1 MNLKKLLSVPAVIIF
16 IAAGSISINAQTA
29 GKAYED
35 MSRAERKVFVAEQ
48 ARRIAREISA
58 NEYQFTDA
66 FELDIL
72 RAVSR
77 YALRDDNEVNAATA
91 RRKLRSTAE
100 RGQAHAPKLM
110 GAFKARN
117 VSPLIGLY
125 LPWVES
131 AYVNISS
138 PNTAGAVGM
147 FQFLPKT
154 GARYGLSEADLLDV
168 DKSADAAARYI
179 LDSLES
185 FKDDPMKEA
194 LALLSYNRGVQKTA
208 RDLTILL
215 NDQNKQCSICA
226 LTADRSKLDKTFQNE
241 NVYYVPLFFAAAIIG
256 ENPQVFGLPMQRLSS
271 YETSR

>member
-1 MNLKKLLSVPAVIIF
+1 MKLEKLLLVPAVIIF
-16 IAAGSISINAQTA
+16 IAAGALSVSAQTA
-29 GKAYED
+29 VRLYED
-35 MSRAERKVFVAEQ
+35 MSRAERKAFVGEQ
-48 ARRIAREISA
+48 ARRIAREISG
-58 NEYQFTDA
+58 NEYAFTDA

-77 YALRDDNEVNAATA
+77 YSLRDDNEVDAAKA
-91 RRKLRSTAE
+91 KRLLRATAE
-100 RGQAHAPKLM
+100 RGQAQAPKLM
-110 GAFKARN
+110 AAFKARN

-131 AYVNISS
+131 AYHNISS

-154 GARYGLSEADLLDV
+154 GARYGLSEEDLLDV

-185 FKDDPMKEA
+185 FKGDPMKEA

-208 RDLTILL
+208 RDVTVLV

-226 LTADRSKLDKTFQNE
+226 LAADRTKLDETFQNE
-241 NVYYVPLFFAAAIIG
+241 SVYYVPLFFAAAIIG

-271 YETSR
+271 YETR